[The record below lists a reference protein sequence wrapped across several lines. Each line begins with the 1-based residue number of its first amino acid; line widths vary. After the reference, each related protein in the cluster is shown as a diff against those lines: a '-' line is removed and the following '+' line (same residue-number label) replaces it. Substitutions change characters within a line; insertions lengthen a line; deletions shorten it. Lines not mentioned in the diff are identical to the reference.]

1 MKKVTFFD
9 VEYANAKNKSICQMG
24 ILCEDYYEKDSFYPE
39 LDLYINPEDR
49 FDRICTSIHGI
60 TQARVENEPSFDVVW
75 PSIEKYF
82 TNSVVVGHNVAGAD
96 LDALVKSLRRYN
108 LDVPELYYIDTYELA
123 RTYIPQFEVKNY
135 GMDALCAY
143 FDIDIDNAHN
153 AFDDACANSDLFRTM
168 VNAYH
173 IDIDSVVRK
182 YVPHHTRDF
191 SAYISSPELRK
202 KISELYGMLRG
213 FTLDGVIS
221 KDEAEYLSVW
231 KDENTKYADHEE
243 IESIISTIDCILAD
257 GVVTL
262 EEIESLQRQI
272 KVYMDVING
281 SLITLATQIL
291 DGIMKGIIEDG
302 EITADECNN
311 LRIWMYDNIYLSGHF
326 PFNRL
331 LEVLDDVLEDGILTH
346 AESDEIMRTIHELLN
361 PVEITRK
368 QIYSVSGKHVC
379 LSGDFAHG
387 KKSDVEALLVADGAI
402 IDGNIRKSTDILMI
416 GDSEC
421 GSYSNG
427 NYGTKVKK
435 AMEFN
440 EKGSNILIIKEADYF
455 GLC

>member
-39 LDLYINPEDR
+39 LDLYINPKDR

-123 RTYIPQFEVKNY
+123 RTYIPRFEVQNY

-182 YVPHHTRDF
+182 YVPNHTRDF

-243 IESIISTIDCILAD
+243 IESIISTIDCILTD

-302 EITADECNN
+302 EITADECSN

-331 LEVLDDVLEDGILTH
+331 LEVLDKVLEDEILTPD
-346 AESDEIMRTIHELLN
+346 ESDEIMRTIHELLN

-387 KKSDVEALLVADGAI
+387 KKSDVEALLVAEGAI

-421 GSYSNG
+421 CSYSNG
-427 NYGTKVKK
+427 TYGTKVKK

-455 GLC
+455 GSC